1 MLGSLSSLPNHG
13 LFGLRLLT
21 QLSVHSGGLP
31 TLQGYH
37 LVALVEVI
45 PIREGTNRKGANR
58 KTRHELKTS
67 QLQSSML
74 TMHRMK
80 EYLLSF
86 VLVLITI
93 LFNELVC
100 GFGQYPFL
108 IKYLL

>member
-1 MLGSLSSLPNHG
+1 
-13 LFGLRLLT
+13 
-21 QLSVHSGGLP
+21 
-31 TLQGYH
+31 
-37 LVALVEVI
+37 
-45 PIREGTNRKGANR
+45 
-58 KTRHELKTS
+58 
-67 QLQSSML
+67 ML